1 MKHRQRVPLL
11 VEGSND
17 EPPDEA
23 IPANE
28 KDAHSQQ

>member
-1 MKHRQRVPLL
+1 
-11 VEGSND
+11 VEGGND

>member
-1 MKHRQRVPLL
+1 MPLL
-11 VEGSND
+11 LECGHS

-28 KDAHSQQ
+28 KDAHGTVK